1 MPRNRSKSLQR
12 NPLTRAVLSCLRE
25 VASPGERVVAA
36 VSGGA
41 DSIALALAIAEVA
54 PRLGLSTAVA
64 SVDHGLR
71 TGSADELKRVE
82 AWARERGL
90 AAATAKVIVEREGGL
105 EAAARK
111 ARYEALE
118 RLADEL
124 EAHWIATAHTATDQA
139 ETVLLRLSRG
149 AGARGARGVLP
160 KRGRIL
166 RPFLTVTRPQVERFL
181 AERGEAPLVDD
192 PSNQD
197 LGRARNRIRHR
208 VLPELRKA
216 MGPGADRALARFA
229 ALARDDEAALAT
241 WAHGLGD
248 RREELREVPGAVL
261 RRWLRARC
269 EALGLS
275 PNEPQLQS
283 AAKAV
288 HQSGAREVEL
298 GRRIVVRAGER
309 VVVAL
314 VEKKQHGEAIDLPI
328 GAERE
333 LDWAG
338 LRVALAK
345 VSRAN
350 AVGKFELALPL
361 DVALPLSLRP
371 VLPGDRLQG
380 ERGTVRVKRLLVD
393 RKVPRAD
400 RSKVLVLVDAHGT
413 LLWVVGH
420 RVAATA
426 RAGQGASP
434 GLLVR
439 ARPIVK

>member
-1 MPRNRSKSLQR
+1 M
-12 NPLTRAVLSCLRE
+12 
-25 VASPGERVVAA
+25 VAA

-54 PRLGLSTAVA
+54 PRLGLSVA
-64 SVDHGLR
+64 IATVDHGLR
-71 TGSADELKRVE
+71 PGSADEVKRVE
-82 AWARERGL
+82 AWARQRGL
-90 AAATAKVIVEREGGL
+90 PMVSARVNVEREGGL
-105 EAAARK
+105 EAAARR
-111 ARYEALE
+111 ARYAALE

-124 EAHWIATAHTATDQA
+124 DARWIATAHTATDQA

-160 KRGRIL
+160 RRGRVL
-166 RPFLTVTRPQVERFL
+166 RPLLGVTRPEIERFL

-197 LGRARNRIRHR
+197 LARSRNRIRHR

-216 MGPGADRALARFA
+216 MGQGADRALARFA
-229 ALARDDEAALAT
+229 TLARDDEAALAA
-241 WAHGLGD
+241 WANGLGD
-248 RREELREVPGAVL
+248 RREELREVPAAVL
-261 RRWLRARC
+261 RRWLRAQC

-275 PNEPQLQS
+275 PNESQLQS

-298 GRRIVVRAGER
+298 GRKVVVRAGER
-309 VVVAL
+309 VLVAPVGKQPRGGP
-314 VEKKQHGEAIDLPI
+314 VELPLGEA
-328 GAERE
+328 RE
-333 LDWAG
+333 LAWAG
-338 LRVALAK
+338 LRVELAK
-345 VSRAN
+345 VPHARA
-350 AVGKFELALPL
+350 AGPLELALPL
-361 DVALPLSLRP
+361 EVALPLSLRP
-371 VLPGDRLQG
+371 VAPGDRLQG

-393 RKVPRAD
+393 RKVPRAE
-400 RSKVLVLVDAHGT
+400 RSKVPVLVDAHGT

-420 RVAATA
+420 RVAASV

-439 ARPIVK
+439 VTPIMK